1 MWRKMSNKGMVPS
14 KLKRHFTTKHS
25 HLQNENLNN
34 FQRLLEQQSK
44 QKTLFLKT
52 VSEKAQVASIEIAK
66 MTALQTKSHTLA
78 ESIILPACRKIVK
91 TILGDT
97 TEQEIRKILLSKNT
111 IHRCIV
117 DLSVNIK
124 ESVQTE
130 LQTTLEFALQVD
142 ESTDIS
148 SKPQ

>member
-1 MWRKMSNKGMVPS
+1 MRHMWGKMSNKGMVPS

-25 HLQNENLNN
+25 HLQNENLDN

-44 QKTLFLKT
+44 QKKLFSKT

-66 MTALQTKSHTLA
+66 MTALQTKSQTLA

-97 TEQEIRKILLSKNT
+97 TEQEIRKILLSNNT

-117 DLSVNIK
+117 DCIV
-124 ESVQTE
+124 
-130 LQTTLEFALQVD
+130 
-142 ESTDIS
+142 
-148 SKPQ
+148 